1 MRARTAPRYLI
12 PILLGLWL
20 VAGGV
25 VSASSLPDPVVDN
38 RYALRMVGAGE
49 LRWLGFP
56 IYDASLWTSS
66 GRHAGITSGE
76 TVALSLWYRRS
87 FTRDELLKVTETAWR
102 KLGQVEPA
110 QRELWL
116 AELRGFWTD
125 VAPGQNVT
133 TVVLP
138 DGPTRFYDQRG
149 RFGQVGDPDFGPAF
163 LSIWLDPR
171 SVVGDLRIRLLGG
184 PASAEITAAN

>member
-1 MRARTAPRYLI
+1 MRARTVPGYLTS
-12 PILLGLWL
+12 ILLGLGL
-20 VAGGV
+20 LAGGV
-25 VSASSLPDPVVDN
+25 ASASSLPGPVVDS
-38 RYALRMVGAGE
+38 RYPLRMVGAGE

-66 GRHAGITSGE
+66 GRHADRTTDE

-102 KLGQVEPA
+102 KLGQVDPA
-110 QRELWL
+110 QRERWL
-116 AELRGFWTD
+116 AQLRGIWTD

-138 DGPTRFYDQRG
+138 GGPTRFYDQRG
-149 RFGQVGDPDFGPAF
+149 RFGQVDDPAFGPAF

-171 SVVGDLRIRLLGG
+171 SVVSDLRIRLLGG
-184 PASAEITAAN
+184 NAAAEITAAN

>member
-1 MRARTAPRYLI
+1 MCSRTAPRYLI

-20 VAGGV
+20 LAGGV

-38 RYALRMVGAGE
+38 QYSLRMVGAGE

-66 GRHAGITSGE
+66 GRHAGFTAGD

-87 FTRDELLKVTETAWR
+87 FTRDQLLDITETAWR
-102 KLGQVEPA
+102 KLGQVDPD
-110 QRELWL
+110 QRERWL
-116 AELRGFWTD
+116 AELRSFWTD
-125 VAPGQNVT
+125 VVPGQNVT

-138 DGPTRFYDQRG
+138 GGATRFYDQRG
-149 RFGQVGDPDFGPAF
+149 RFGEVDDPAFGPAF

-171 SVVGDLRIRLLGG
+171 SVVSDLRIRLLGD
-184 PASAEITAAN
+184 PAAAEMTAAN